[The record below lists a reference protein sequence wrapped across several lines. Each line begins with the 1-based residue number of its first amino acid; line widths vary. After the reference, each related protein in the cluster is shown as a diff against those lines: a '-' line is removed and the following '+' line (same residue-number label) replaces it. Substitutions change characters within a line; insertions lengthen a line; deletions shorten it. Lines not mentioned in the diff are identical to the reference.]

1 VIKGRE
7 PRTKPVRFIASSR
20 SRDQNPLSMATFGLI
35 GQRCMQVLASKPLSG
50 CRHRVTEQTKSAHGA
65 EALPADAPEKEWL
78 TATSPIDTT
87 IDVCASTCGSIARGS
102 GCWHPWGAVT
112 SSSSCRHSRSPVSGS
127 PVSGSPVNTGRSHD
141 GDRCDHDTGGWH
153 DDAGTLIGVIA
164 ATADELGGID
174 SNPSQGR

>member
-1 VIKGRE
+1 
-7 PRTKPVRFIASSR
+7 
-20 SRDQNPLSMATFGLI
+20 MATFGLI
-35 GQRCMQVLASKPLSG
+35 GQRCVQVLASKPLSG

-87 IDVCASTCGSIARGS
+87 IDVSASTGGSIARGS

-127 PVSGSPVNTGRSHD
+127 PVNTGRSHD
-141 GDRCDHDTGGWH
+141 GDRCNHDTGGWH

-174 SNPSQGR
+174 SNPGQGR